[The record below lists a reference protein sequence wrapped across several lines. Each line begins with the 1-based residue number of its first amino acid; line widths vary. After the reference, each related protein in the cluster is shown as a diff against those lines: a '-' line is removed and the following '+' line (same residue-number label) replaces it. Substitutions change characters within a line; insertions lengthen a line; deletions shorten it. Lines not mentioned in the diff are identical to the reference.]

1 MTASAAGIFGNFG
14 QANYSSAKLALLGL
28 SNTLAIEGR
37 KYNIAVNTVVPT
49 AASRLTEDIMPPEIF
64 EKLKP
69 HFVSPVTVW
78 LCHED
83 CPENGG
89 CFEAAGGFVAKYQFF
104 RSVGKAFI
112 DEELTLESLRARWD
126 QVTSL
131 QGARPL
137 ASIQEQTIS
146 VVQALSGEV
155 APALSP
161 AQSAQ
166 SAVEDESIFRY
177 NIDTS
182 ILYNLSVGVSTRQPD
197 HLKFLYENAEEFSI
211 VPSFGVIP
219 PMNAVFTSKE
229 LHEAVSRINGDPA
242 RMLHGE
248 QFLELYKPLPPSA
261 TVKTDVSLIS
271 EERKRLIFLHYRI
284 YQSVEGRQGAN

>member
-69 HFVSPVTVW
+69 RFVSPVTVW

-112 DEELTLESLRARWD
+112 NEELTPESLRANWS

-131 QGARPL
+131 QNAQALG
-137 ASIQEQTIS
+137 SIQEQTIS
-146 VVQALSGEV
+146 VVEALSGGVPPEL
-155 APALSP
+155 PP
-161 AQSAQ
+161 AQTAPT
-166 SAVEDESIFRY
+166 AIDDESVFRY

-182 ILYNLSVGVSTRQPD
+182 ILYNLSVGVSTSQPD
-197 HLKFLYENAEEFSI
+197 HLKFLYENADEFSL

-219 PMNAVFTSKE
+219 PTNAVFTSKE
-229 LHEAVSRINGDPA
+229 LHDAISRINGDPA

-248 QFLELYKPLPPSA
+248 QFLELYKPLPASG
-261 TVKTDVSLIS
+261 TLKTDVSRWS
-271 EERKRLIFLHYRI
+271 EIR
-284 YQSVEGRQGAN
+284 